1 MDNKL
6 WHMYLDK
13 SKKLSK
19 DMSPDQLLKI
29 RLAKFE
35 KVKTEVERHK
45 ARQKELEGAVNNAS
59 VWRQMWDSSGI

>member
-29 RLAKFE
+29 SLAKFG
-35 KVKTEVERHK
+35 KVKAEVERHK
-45 ARQKELEGAVNNAS
+45 ARQKELEDAVNNAS